1 MRIATLLHN
10 PVAGDEAHT
19 KDKLIALIESRGYK
33 CHYSSVKE
41 QGLDLI
47 HEDTEFIIIAGGDGT
62 VRKVAKQLL
71 LDKSPASH
79 LPIALLPMGTANN
92 IARTL
97 GISGEP
103 ETIIRQWATMQPRT
117 IDIWD
122 VDNLPGARFFC
133 EGLGF
138 GVFPQLIAEMRH
150 HDEELSD
157 SPEKRMEVALGTL
170 HDITVSYKPH
180 HCIVIADGT
189 DYSGDYI
196 MVEIMNMQ
204 CIGPNLVLASEANPG
219 DGYMEIVLIAEGEKG
234 ELARYI
240 SNRISGVESFLK
252 CKTLKARNVKIQWE
266 GHLVHVDDE
275 LIEMKEI
282 KEISLS
288 SEGKILHFMV
298 PGT

>member
-33 CHYSSVKE
+33 CHYSPVKE
-41 QGLDLI
+41 QGLDHI
-47 HEDTEFIIIAGGDGT
+47 HEDTEFIIVAGGDGT

-103 ETIIRQWATMQPRT
+103 ETIIRQWATMQPGT
-117 IDIWD
+117 VDIWD

-133 EGLGF
+133 EGFGF
-138 GVFPQLIAEMRH
+138 GVFPQLITEMRH

-157 SPEKRMEVALGTL
+157 SPEKRMEAALSTL
-170 HDITVSYKPH
+170 HDITVSYKPR
-180 HCIVIADGT
+180 HCVVIADGT

-196 MVEIMNMQ
+196 MVEVMNMQ
-204 CIGPNLVLASEANPG
+204 CIGPNLVLAYEADPG
-219 DGYMEIVLIAEGEKG
+219 DSYMEIVLISESEKE

-240 SNRISGVESFLK
+240 SDRISGVESRLK
-252 CKTLKARNVKIQWE
+252 CKTLKAKNVKILWD

-282 KEISLS
+282 KEINLS
-288 SEGKILHFMV
+288 SEGKVLHFMV
-298 PGT
+298 PKT